1 MIRINLLRN
10 MGMSSAGTAMGTAV
24 AGSGVPELISVDVR
38 RQAAVKVVVILMFP
52 MMLFIWEKLR
62 INSLQAEKAQVQQRV
77 DAVEA
82 EKASFGS
89 AAPRVEKANK
99 LKDKIEKEI
108 KVIRELAKN
117 RLREVKALDQLQ
129 SVLPSG
135 TWLSEVSMDGG
146 KIILEGFAL
155 NEGSLT
161 ELLTAL
167 NSNVFFS
174 MVQPKGTTL
183 QTNPVLGSVTK
194 FTIEFRVGRQEDN

>member
-1 MIRINLLRN
+1 
-10 MGMSSAGTAMGTAV
+10 MGTSV
-24 AGSGVPELISVDVR
+24 AGSGELISVDVR
-38 RQAAVKVVVILMFP
+38 RQAALKAVVIFLFP
-52 MMLFIWEKLR
+52 VMLFIWEKLH
-62 INSLQAEKAQVQQRV
+62 INTLQSDKAQVQQKV

-99 LKDKIEKEI
+99 LKERIETEI
-108 KVIRELAKN
+108 KVIQKLAKN

-129 SVLPSG
+129 SVLPAG
-135 TWLSEVSMDGG
+135 TWLNEVTMDGG
-146 KIILEGFAL
+146 KISLDGFAL

-174 MVQPKGTTL
+174 MVQPKGTSL
-183 QTNPVLGSVTK
+183 QTNDALGSVTK
-194 FTIEFRVGRQEDN
+194 FTIEFRVGRQEDLL

>member
-1 MIRINLLRN
+1 
-10 MGMSSAGTAMGTAV
+10 MSSAGTAMGTSLGGS
-24 AGSGVPELISVDVR
+24 AGEIISVDVR
-38 RQAAVKVVVILMFP
+38 RQAAVKAAIILMFP
-52 MMLFIWEKLR
+52 MLLFIWEKLR
-62 INSLQAEKAQVQQRV
+62 INSLEAEKTQIQQRV
-77 DAVEA
+77 QAAEA

-99 LKDKIEKEI
+99 LKMKIETEI

-129 SVLPSG
+129 SVLPGG
-135 TWLSEVSMDGG
+135 TWLSEVSMTGG
-146 KIILEGFAL
+146 NVVLNGMAL

-174 MVQPKGTTL
+174 MVQPKGTAL
-183 QTNPVLGSVTK
+183 QSIPELGSVTT
-194 FTIEFRVGRQEDN
+194 FNIEFRVGRSEDQ

>member
-10 MGMSSAGTAMGTAV
+10 MGMSSAGTAMGTSLGGS
-24 AGSGVPELISVDVR
+24 AGEIISVDVR
-38 RQAAVKVVVILMFP
+38 RQAAIKVVIILVFP
-52 MMLFIWEKLR
+52 LFLFIWEKLR
-62 INSLQAEKAQVQQRV
+62 INSLEAEKAQIQQRV
-77 DAVEA
+77 QSVEA
-82 EKASFGS
+82 EKSSFGS

-99 LKDKIEKEI
+99 LKLKIETEI

-129 SVLPSG
+129 SVLPGG
-135 TWLSEVSMDGG
+135 TWLNEVSMTGG
-146 KIILEGFAL
+146 KISLTGLAL

-174 MVQPKGTTL
+174 MVQPKGTAL
-183 QTNPVLGSVTK
+183 QSNPDLGSVTS
-194 FTIEFRVGRQEDN
+194 FNIEFRVGRSEDQ

>member
-10 MGMSSAGTAMGTAV
+10 MGMSSAGTGMGTSV
-24 AGSGVPELISVDVR
+24 VGTGEIISVDVR
-38 RQAAVKVVVILMFP
+38 RQAALKAVIILLFP
-52 MMLFIWEKLR
+52 VLLFIWEKLR
-62 INSLQAEKAQVQQRV
+62 INTLMSEKAQIQQKV

-99 LKDKIEKEI
+99 LKERIETEI
-108 KVIRELAKN
+108 KVIQKLAKN

-129 SVLPSG
+129 SVLPAG

-146 KIILEGFAL
+146 KIMLDGFAL

-174 MVQPKGTTL
+174 MVQPKGTSL
-183 QTNPVLGSVTK
+183 QNIEGLGSVTK
-194 FTIEFRVGRQEDN
+194 FSIEFRVGRQEDLL